1 MKKRNSM
8 FRYSFLLALLVFI
21 SSCAV
26 QKSRIF
32 KIPRGTEY
40 VFDTLSPETNKEYK
54 IAVGDKIGFSVLTN
68 NGERMFLT
76 PSSGGNSGEYGK
88 GEITVKQDSTAYLPL
103 IGNIHLVGFTITEAE
118 EIFKSEFSKFINDP
132 YVKLSVSNAR
142 IVLFKGIG
150 STASIIPLPNN
161 KTTILEVIAMSG
173 GIPERGDAKT
183 IKLVRKENGIRKIY
197 LIDLSTID
205 KIENGD
211 MLVQSNDYIYIE
223 SNVNFIQEFTKE
235 FQQIVAPVS
244 LIITS
249 ITLYKTFI
257 K

>member
-1 MKKRNSM
+1 MRNSILK
-8 FRYSFLLALLVFI
+8 YSFLFALLACI
-21 SSCAV
+21 SSCAI

-68 NGERMFLT
+68 NGETMFIRQ
-76 PSSGGNSGEYGK
+76 SSGGNAGEYGK
-88 GEITVKQDSTAYLPL
+88 GEITVKYDSTAYLPL
-103 IGNIHLVGFTITEAE
+103 IGNIHLVGLTASEAE
-118 EIFKSEFSKFINDP
+118 DVFTKEFSKFINDP
-132 YVKLSVSNAR
+132 YVKLSLSNAR

-150 STASIIPLPNN
+150 SSASIIPIQNN
-161 KTTILEVIAMSG
+161 ITTILEVIAMSG
-173 GIPERGDAKT
+173 GIPERGDAKR
-183 IKLVRKENGIRKIY
+183 IKLVRKENGVRKIY

-223 SNVNFIQEFTKE
+223 SNLSYIQEFTKE
-235 FQQIVAPVS
+235 FQQILAPVS
-244 LIITS
+244 IIISS

>member
-1 MKKRNSM
+1 MRNSILK
-8 FRYSFLLALLVFI
+8 YSFLFALLACI
-21 SSCAV
+21 SSCAI

-68 NGERMFLT
+68 NGETMFIRQ
-76 PSSGGNSGEYGK
+76 SSGGNAGEYGK
-88 GEITVKQDSTAYLPL
+88 GEITVKYDSTAYLPL
-103 IGNIHLVGFTITEAE
+103 IGNIHLVGLTASEAE
-118 EIFKSEFSKFINDP
+118 DVFTKEFSKFINDP
-132 YVKLSVSNAR
+132 YVKLSLSNAR

-150 STASIIPLPNN
+150 SSASIIPIQNN
-161 KTTILEVIAMSG
+161 ITTILEVIAMSG
-173 GIPERGDAKT
+173 GIPERGDAKR
-183 IKLVRKENGIRKIY
+183 IKLVRKENGVRKIY

-223 SNVNFIQEFTKE
+223 SNVSYVQEFTKE
-235 FQQIVAPVS
+235 FQQILTPISVIVS
-244 LIITS
+244 S

-257 K
+257 Q

>member
-1 MKKRNSM
+1 MQNSNIK
-8 FRYSFLLALLVFI
+8 YSFLLALLVFV

-40 VFDTLSPETNKEYK
+40 VFDTLSPETNKQYK

-68 NGERMFLT
+68 NGETMFIRQ
-76 PSSGGNSGEYGK
+76 SSGSNSGEYGK
-88 GEITVKQDSTAYLPL
+88 GEIIVRYDSTAYLPL
-103 IGNIHLVGFTITEAE
+103 IGNIHLVGLTTSEAE
-118 EIFKSEFSKFINDP
+118 EVFKREFSKFINDP
-132 YVKLSVSNAR
+132 YVKLNVSNAR

-150 STASIIPLPNN
+150 SSASIIPLPNN

-173 GIPERGDAKT
+173 GIPERGDAKK
-183 IKLVRKENGIRKIY
+183 IKLVRKANGVRKIY

-223 SNVNFIQEFTKE
+223 SDISYIQEFAKE
-235 FQQIVAPVS
+235 FQQALAPISIIISS
-244 LIITS
+244 L
-249 ITLYKTFI
+249 TLYKTYI

>member
-1 MKKRNSM
+1 MRNSILK
-8 FRYSFLLALLVFI
+8 FSFLLSLLTFI

-40 VFDTLSPETNKEYK
+40 AFDTLTPETNKEYK

-76 PSSGGNSGEYGK
+76 PSAGGNSGEYGK
-88 GEITVKQDSTAYLPL
+88 GEITVKQDSTAFLPL
-103 IGNIHLVGFTITEAE
+103 IGNIHLVGLTTTEAE
-118 EIFKSEFSKFINDP
+118 EVFKREFSKFINDP
-132 YVKLSVSNAR
+132 YVNLSVSNAR
-142 IVLFKGIG
+142 IVLFKGVG
-150 STASIIPLPNN
+150 STASIIPIPNN

-173 GIPERGDAKT
+173 GIPERGDART

-223 SNVNFIQEFTKE
+223 SNVNYIQEFTKE
-235 FQQIVAPVS
+235 FQQILTPISVIV
-244 LIITS
+244 TS

>member
-1 MKKRNSM
+1 MRNSILK
-8 FRYSFLLALLVFI
+8 YSFILALLVFI

-54 IAVGDKIGFSVLTN
+54 IAVGDKISFSILTN
-68 NGERMFLT
+68 NGETMFIKQ
-76 PSSGGNSGEYGK
+76 SSNGSTGEYGN
-88 GEITVKQDSTAYLPL
+88 GEITVKYDSTAYLPL
-103 IGNIHLVGFTITEAE
+103 IGHIHLVGMTTAEAE
-118 EIFKSEFSKFINDP
+118 EIFKREFSKFINDP
-132 YVKLSVSNAR
+132 YVRLSVSNAR
-142 IVLFKGIG
+142 IVLFKGVG
-150 STASIIPLPNN
+150 STASIIPIPNN

-223 SNVNFIQEFTKE
+223 SNINYVQELTKE
-235 FQQIVAPVS
+235 FQQILTPISVIV
-244 LIITS
+244 TS
-249 ITLYKTFI
+249 ITLYKTFV

>member
-1 MKKRNSM
+1 MRNSILK
-8 FRYSFLLALLVFI
+8 FSFLFSLLIFI

-40 VFDTLSPETNKEYK
+40 AFDTLTPETNKEYK
-54 IAVGDKIGFSVLTN
+54 IAVGDKISFSVLTN

-76 PSSGGNSGEYGK
+76 PSAGGNSGEYGK
-88 GEITVKQDSTAYLPL
+88 GEITVKQDSTAFLPL
-103 IGNIHLVGFTITEAE
+103 IGNIHLVGLTTTEAE
-118 EIFKSEFSKFINDP
+118 EVFKREFSKFINDP

-142 IVLFKGIG
+142 IVLFKGVG
-150 STASIIPLPNN
+150 STASIIPIPNN

-223 SNVNFIQEFTKE
+223 SNVNYMQEFAKE
-235 FQQIVAPVS
+235 FQQILTPVS
-244 LIITS
+244 VIVTS
-249 ITLYKTFI
+249 ITLYKTLV

>member
-1 MKKRNSM
+1 MRNSI
-8 FRYSFLLALLVFI
+8 FKYSFLFALLVYI

-32 KIPRGTEY
+32 KIPRGVEY
-40 VFDTLSPETNKEYK
+40 AFDTLTPETNKEYK
-54 IAVGDKIGFSVLTN
+54 IAVGDKIEFSVLTN
-68 NGERMFLT
+68 NGETMFIRQ
-76 PSSGGNSGEYGK
+76 SFGGNTGEYGK

-103 IGNIHLVGFTITEAE
+103 IGNMQLVGLTTSEAE
-118 EIFKSEFSKFINDP
+118 EVFKREFSKFINDP
-132 YVKLSVSNAR
+132 YVKLSISNAR

-150 STASIIPLPNN
+150 SSASIIQIPNN
-161 KTTILEVIAMSG
+161 KTTILEVIAMAG
-173 GIPERGDAKT
+173 GIPERGNSKT
-183 IKLVRKENGIRKIY
+183 IKLVRKENGVRKIY
-197 LIDLSTID
+197 LIDISTID

-223 SNVNFIQEFTKE
+223 SNVSYVQEFTKE
-235 FQQIVAPVS
+235 FQQLLTPVS
-244 LIITS
+244 VIISS

>member
-1 MKKRNSM
+1 MPNSI
-8 FRYSFLLALLVFI
+8 FKYSFLLALVIFV

-40 VFDTLSPETNKEYK
+40 VFDTLKPETNKEYK
-54 IAVGDKIGFSVLTN
+54 IAVGDKISFSVLTN
-68 NGERMFLT
+68 NGETMFLKQ
-76 PSSGGNSGEYGK
+76 SAGGSAGEYGN
-88 GEITVKQDSTAYLPL
+88 GEITVKYDSTAYLPL
-103 IGNIHLVGFTITEAE
+103 IGHIHLVGLTTAEAE
-118 EIFKSEFSKFINDP
+118 EIFKREFSKFINDP
-132 YVKLSVSNAR
+132 YVKLTVSNAR

-150 STASIIPLPNN
+150 SSASIIQLPNN
-161 KTTILEVIAMSG
+161 KTTILEVIALSG
-173 GIPERGDAKT
+173 GIPERGDSRR
-183 IKLVRKENGIRKIY
+183 IKLVRKENGVRKIY

-223 SNVNFIQEFTKE
+223 SDINYFQEFARE
-235 FQQIVAPVS
+235 FQQALAPISIVISS
-244 LIITS
+244 L
-249 ITLYKTFI
+249 TLYKTYI

>member
-1 MKKRNSM
+1 MRNSILK
-8 FRYSFLLALLVFI
+8 YSFILALLVFI

-54 IAVGDKIGFSVLTN
+54 IAVGDKISFSILTN
-68 NGERMFLT
+68 NGETMFIKQ
-76 PSSGGNSGEYGK
+76 SSNGSTGEYGN
-88 GEITVKQDSTAYLPL
+88 GEITVKYDSTAYLPL
-103 IGNIHLVGFTITEAE
+103 IGHIHLVGMTTAEAE
-118 EIFKSEFSKFINDP
+118 EIFKREFSKFINDP
-132 YVKLSVSNAR
+132 YVKLTITNAR

-150 STASIIPLPNN
+150 SSASIIQLPNN
-161 KTTILEVIAMSG
+161 KTSILEVIAMAG
-173 GIPERGDAKT
+173 GIPDRGNSKR
-183 IKLVRKENGIRKIY
+183 IKLVRKENGVRKIY

-223 SNVNFIQEFTKE
+223 SDISYIQEFAKE
-235 FQQIVAPVS
+235 FQQALAPISIIISS
-244 LIITS
+244 L
-249 ITLYKTFI
+249 TLYKTYI

>member
-1 MKKRNSM
+1 MRNSILK
-8 FRYSFLLALLVFI
+8 FSFLFSLLTFV

-40 VFDTLSPETNKEYK
+40 AFDTLTPQTNKEYK

-76 PSSGGNSGEYGK
+76 PSAGGNSGEYGK
-88 GEITVKQDSTAYLPL
+88 GEITVKQDSTAFLPL
-103 IGNIHLVGFTITEAE
+103 IGNIHLVGLTSTEAE
-118 EIFKSEFSKFINDP
+118 EVFKREFSKFINDP
-132 YVKLSVSNAR
+132 YVRLSVSNAR
-142 IVLFKGIG
+142 IVLFKGVG
-150 STASIIPLPNN
+150 STASIIPIPNN

-223 SNVNFIQEFTKE
+223 SNINYVQELTKE
-235 FQQIVAPVS
+235 FQQILTPISVIV
-244 LIITS
+244 TS
-249 ITLYKTFI
+249 ITLYKTFV

>member
-1 MKKRNSM
+1 MQNSILK
-8 FRYSFLLALLVFI
+8 YSFLLALIAFI
-21 SSCAV
+21 SACSI

-40 VFDTLSPETNKEYK
+40 AFDTLTPELNKEYK
-54 IAVGDKIGFSVLTN
+54 IAVGDKISFSILTN
-68 NGERMFLT
+68 NGETMFLKE
-76 PSSGGNSGEYGK
+76 SSGSNSGEYGN
-88 GEITVKQDSTAYLPL
+88 GEITVKYDSTAYLPL
-103 IGNIHLVGFTITEAE
+103 IGNIHLVGLSTSEAE

-132 YVKLSVSNAR
+132 YVKLSISNAR

-150 STASIIPLPNN
+150 SSASIIPLPNN

-173 GIPERGDAKT
+173 GIPDRGDSRK
-183 IKLVRKENGIRKIY
+183 IKLVRKENGVRKIY

-223 SNVNFIQEFTKE
+223 SDINYLQEFAKE
-235 FQQIVAPVS
+235 FQQALTPISIVISS
-244 LIITS
+244 L
-249 ITLYKTFI
+249 TLYKTYI

>member
-1 MKKRNSM
+1 MRNSILK
-8 FRYSFLLALLVFI
+8 FSFIFSILTFI

-40 VFDTLSPETNKEYK
+40 TFDTLTPQTNKEYK
-54 IAVGDKIGFSVLTN
+54 ISVGDKIGFSVLTN

-76 PSSGGNSGEYGK
+76 PSA
-88 GEITVKQDSTAYLPL
+88 GEITVNQDSTAFLPL
-103 IGNIHLVGFTITEAE
+103 IGNIHLVGLTTTEAE
-118 EIFKSEFSKFINDP
+118 EVFKREFSKFINDP
-132 YVKLSVSNAR
+132 YVRLSVSNAR
-142 IVLFKGIG
+142 IVLFKGVG
-150 STASIIPLPNN
+150 STASIIPIPNN

-223 SNVNFIQEFTKE
+223 SNVSYVQEFTKE
-235 FQQIVAPVS
+235 FQQILTPISVIV
-244 LIITS
+244 TS
-249 ITLYKTFI
+249 ITLYKTFV